1 MLKIITCLVCVYN
14 RKKALDKSNMN
25 KLNKL
30 NKFFLYG
37 KLKKKRYLSASNKQ
51 KNG

>member
-25 KLNKL
+25 KLNK
-30 NKFFLYG
+30 FFLYG